1 MSDLRSMAVA
11 LGGDAVAG
19 ASILCPGPGHSP
31 RDRSLSV
38 TLSSAARDGFVLHSH
53 AGDDWRACRDHVL
66 ARIGLPAFKRGDG
79 RSAPITTSRARPA
92 PAVAIPKT
100 DTGAFAL
107 RLWSEAGD
115 PRRTLAERHLNGR
128 GLELTDDICGTVAR
142 FHGACPYRTDDKIIR
157 APAMLT
163 AYRTITD
170 DKLVAIQRTLLTP
183 EGKKFNRTMLGPT
196 GGAAIKIDADEN
208 VEQGLFI
215 CEGFETG
222 LAARQLGFRP
232 VWALGSAGAIGAFP
246 VLSGIDALTI
256 LAETDDQGA
265 NLKNSQACARKWI
278 EAGRE
283 VSIVEPNIPGDMNNL
298 VTTP

>member
-1 MSDLRSMAVA
+1 MSELRSMAAA
-11 LGGDAVAG
+11 LGGDVTG
-19 ASILCPGPGHSP
+19 RSVICPGPGHSP

-38 TLSSAARDGFVLHSH
+38 TPSATAPEGFVVFSH
-53 AGDDWRACRDHVL
+53 AGDHWLECRDHVL
-66 ARIGLPAFKRGDG
+66 ARLGLRPCELRQGDRRPLTAPKPDNIG
-79 RSAPITTSRARPA
+79 
-92 PAVAIPKT
+92 KT

-107 RLWSEAGD
+107 RLWKEAGG

-128 GLELTDDICGTVAR
+128 DLELTDDLCGTVAR
-142 FHGACPYRTDDKIIR
+142 FHPACPYRTDGEIMR

-163 AYRTITD
+163 AYRTIVG

-183 EGKKFNRTMLGPT
+183 EGKKFDRTMLGPT

-215 CEGFETG
+215 AEGFESA

-246 VLSGIDALTI
+246 VLAGIDALTI
-256 LAETDDQGA
+256 LTETDDKGA
-265 NLKNSQACARKWI
+265 NLKNAHACARKWI

-283 VSIVEPNIPGDMNNL
+283 VSIIEPNIPGDMNDL
-298 VTTP
+298 VKP